1 MAQVSLPGSFKAQ
14 LTETSESLTVGRFVP
29 ELAQTPGN
37 VGICLSGGGSRALS
51 AGMGQLRALSYLQ
64 LDGQSLLSQTKAI
77 STVSGGSWLGVT
89 FEFLTAG
96 TSDSAFLN
104 DYVPDPGR
112 LVPTAE
118 PGRPVAEILDELPEG
133 NIGSAV
139 DSDLFSV
146 PALAVEAYILYK
158 YFKTPPNALWQTLM
172 GLHILA
178 PYGLYEIDPENGML
192 PTSLFSWDQAALES
206 AVTGPNPELADE
218 TAHLIAV
225 GAGRARRPF
234 LICNMGMFLSEA
246 GTAIQYLAPV
256 QGTGFM
262 TGIVGSP
269 TGTDANG
276 RAPGGGGV
284 TSFVFS
290 SNPTAVEGTE
300 VTASQPRQLAL
311 TDIVG
316 ISSAAFADTLQNQFA
331 IWEQDPAQFLELLV
345 ELAEDVWEWLEGH
358 LGDAGLA
365 ASHAF
370 IAAPPRIKTVEEFT
384 ALKLDLGS
392 LKDLIPRYQYWPVA
406 NAAPYPRTDP
416 TRFADGGSL
425 ENSGVNA
432 MLSYTD
438 IENVIAFLNSST
450 AMAAAGFGMIDESGN
465 EVPGTRVVITEE
477 IPPLFGYQP
486 YNPLKG
492 YVLYEGEPNP
502 VFPQGKNSQVFE
514 SALLAEVIQ
523 GLWTAS
529 GSGAG
534 TGTNKGSALYKQTL
548 EVQANA
554 WFGVKGGRTV
564 SVLWVYPNRAQDWFS
579 QLSPEVQ
586 ALLAPFDNPSTGDY
600 FPHYSTLETDLT
612 PTQINLL
619 ANFTAWMV
627 ASPKSA
633 PQFLGMYQPAV

>member
-1 MAQVSLPGSFKAQ
+1 MPQDSVSGSFKAR
-14 LTETSESLTVGRFVP
+14 LTETSESLTVGQFVP

-37 VGICLSGGGSRALS
+37 VGICLSSGGSRALS
-51 AGMGQLRALSYLQ
+51 AGMGQLRALSYLR
-64 LDGQSLLSQTKAI
+64 LYGQSLLSQTKAI

-89 FEFLTAG
+89 FEFLPAG
-96 TSDSAFLN
+96 ISDSAFLN
-104 DYVPDPGR
+104 DYVPDQGR

-118 PGRPVAEILDELPEG
+118 AGRPVAEILDELPEG
-133 NIGSAV
+133 NIGSTV

-192 PTSLFSWDQAALES
+192 PTSLFSWDQATLES
-206 AVTGPNPELADE
+206 TVTGPNPELADE
-218 TAHLIAV
+218 TAHLVADR
-225 GAGRARRPF
+225 AGGEDRARRPF

-284 TSFVFS
+284 TSFAFN
-290 SNPTAVEGTE
+290 SNPTAVAGTG
-300 VTASQPRQLAL
+300 VTASQSRQLAL

-316 ISSAAFADTLQNQFA
+316 TSSAAFADTLQNQFA

-345 ELAEDVWEWLEGH
+345 ELAEDVWEWLEGR
-358 LGDAGLA
+358 LGEHGLA

-370 IAAPPRIKTVEEFT
+370 IAAPPRLKTVEDFM
-384 ALKLDLGS
+384 ALKLDLGC

-406 NAAPYPRTDP
+406 NAAPYPQTDP

-438 IENVIAFLNSST
+438 VENVIAFLNSST
-450 AMAAAGFGMIDESGN
+450 AMAAAAFGMIDESGN
-465 EVPGTRVVITEE
+465 EVPGTRVVITED

-486 YNPLKG
+486 YSPLKG
-492 YVLYEGEPNP
+492 YVLYEGDPNP
-502 VFPQGKNSQVFE
+502 VFPQGRNSQVFE
-514 SALLAEVIQ
+514 SSLLAEVIQ
-523 GLWTAS
+523 GLWAAS
-529 GSGAG
+529 GSGA
-534 TGTNKGSALYKQTL
+534 NAGSAIYKQTL
-548 EVQANA
+548 EVQPNA

-564 SVLWVYPNRAQDWFS
+564 SILWVYPNRAQNWFS

-586 ALLAPFDNPSTGDY
+586 ALLAPFDNPSTADY

-627 ASPKSA
+627 ASPESA
-633 PQFLGMYQPAV
+633 PQFLGMYQPA